1 MKRCSASLISSVQ
14 LHPTLFNPMN
24 HSTPGLPVHH
34 QLPEFT
40 QTHVH
45 QVGDAIREMQIKTTV
60 RYHLTPIKMLLF
72 FKKEYK
78 FSEAVDKLE
87 PLYTLCGNVKRYSSY
102 VGSTKQL
109 YTELL
114 VPAVPLLGI
123 NTKVKANSQRV
134 INTPMFIAVLF
145 TIAKTW
151 ICKDGC

>member
-1 MKRCSASLISSVQ
+1 MV
-14 LHPTLFNPMN
+14 P
-24 HSTPGLPVHH
+24 
-34 QLPEFT
+34 
-40 QTHVH
+40 
-45 QVGDAIREMQIKTTV
+45 
-60 RYHLTPIKMLLF
+60 
-72 FKKEYK
+72 
-78 FSEAVDKLE
+78 
-87 PLYTLCGNVKRYSSY
+87 
-102 VGSTKQL
+102 TKQL